1 MPNNSILQAVL
12 DEYDDQSLD
21 HYGVKGMRWG
31 HRKRKVSSGSRS
43 RSNSSTRSNQRKS
56 RREMKRNRRT
66 LSEADL
72 NRNLDRLRKEKQLKE
87 LIDEDVNPGKKY
99 IQDVLKKSGDK
110 LLPAALAAGGAYALA
125 QVMDVKMSKGDIF
138 NLAVPA
144 PKNKW
149 SQYSEPLKN
158 AVGAVQKAKK
168 EGEK

>member
-1 MPNNSILQAVL
+1 MPNNHIIQAVF
-12 DEYDDQSLD
+12 DESDDLYLD

-31 HRKRKVSSGSRS
+31 HRKRKVSS
-43 RSNSSTRSNQRKS
+43 SSRSNQRKS

-99 IQDVLKKSGDK
+99 IQDVLKKSGDR
-110 LLPAALAAGGAYALA
+110 LLPTALAAGGAYALA

-149 SQYSEPLKN
+149 GQYSEPLKN
-158 AVGAVQKAKK
+158 AVNSVQKAAKK
-168 EGEK
+168 

>member
-1 MPNNSILQAVL
+1 MANSLQAVL
-12 DEYDDQSLD
+12 DESGDLYLD

-31 HRKRKVSSGSRS
+31 HRKRKVSS
-43 RSNSSTRSNQRKS
+43 SSRSNQRKS

-99 IQDVLKKSGDK
+99 IQDVLKKSGDR

-158 AVGAVQKAKK
+158 AVVAVQKAKK

>member
-1 MPNNSILQAVL
+1 MPNSHSLQAVL
-12 DEYDDQSLD
+12 DESGDLYID

-31 HRKRKVSSGSRS
+31 HRKRKVSS
-43 RSNSSTRSNQRKS
+43 SSSSNQRKS

-99 IQDVLKKSGDK
+99 IQDVLKKSGDR

-168 EGEK
+168 EGTK

>member
-1 MPNNSILQAVL
+1 MANSLQAVL
-12 DEYDDQSLD
+12 DESGDLYLD

-31 HRKRKVSSGSRS
+31 HRKRKVSS
-43 RSNSSTRSNQRKS
+43 SSRSNQRKS

-99 IQDVLKKSGDK
+99 IQDVLKKSGDR
-110 LLPAALAAGGAYALA
+110 LLPAALAAGGAYALS
-125 QVMDVKMSKGDIF
+125 QVLDVKMSKGDIF
-138 NLAVPA
+138 NIAVPA

-149 SQYSEPLKN
+149 GQYSEPLKN
-158 AVGAVQKAKK
+158 AVSSVQKAAKK
-168 EGEK
+168 

>member
-1 MPNNSILQAVL
+1 MPNNHIIQAVF
-12 DEYDDQSLD
+12 DESDDLYLD

-31 HRKRKVSSGSRS
+31 HRKRKVSS
-43 RSNSSTRSNQRKS
+43 SSRSNQRKS
-56 RREMKRNRRT
+56 RIEMKRNRRT

-99 IQDVLKKSGDK
+99 IQDVLKKSGDR
-110 LLPAALAAGGAYALA
+110 LLPAAIAAGGAYALS

-149 SQYSEPLKN
+149 GQYSEPLKN
-158 AVGAVQKAKK
+158 AVNSVQKAAKK
-168 EGEK
+168 

>member
-1 MPNNSILQAVL
+1 MPNNHIIQAVF
-12 DEYDDQSLD
+12 DESDDLYLD

-31 HRKRKVSSGSRS
+31 HRKRKVSS
-43 RSNSSTRSNQRKS
+43 SSGSNQRKS

-99 IQDVLKKSGDK
+99 IQDVLKKSGDR
-110 LLPAALAAGGAYALA
+110 LLPAAIAAGGAYALS

-149 SQYSEPLKN
+149 GQYSEPLKN
-158 AVGAVQKAKK
+158 AVNSVQKAAKK
-168 EGEK
+168 

>member
-1 MPNNSILQAVL
+1 MPNNHIIQAVF
-12 DEYDDQSLD
+12 DESDDLYLD

-56 RREMKRNRRT
+56 RREMKHNRRT

-99 IQDVLKKSGDK
+99 IQDVLKKSGDR

-149 SQYSEPLKN
+149 GQYSEPLKN
-158 AVGAVQKAKK
+158 AVSSVQKAAKK
-168 EGEK
+168 

>member
-1 MPNNSILQAVL
+1 MPNNHIIQAVF
-12 DEYDDQSLD
+12 DESDDLYLD

-31 HRKRKVSSGSRS
+31 HRKLKVSS
-43 RSNSSTRSNQRKS
+43 SSRSNQRKS

-99 IQDVLKKSGDK
+99 IQDVLKKSGDR

-149 SQYSEPLKN
+149 GQYSEPLKN
-158 AVGAVQKAKK
+158 AVSSVQKAAKK
-168 EGEK
+168 

>member
-56 RREMKRNRRT
+56 RT

-99 IQDVLKKSGDK
+99 IQDVLKKSGDR

-149 SQYSEPLKN
+149 GQYSEPLKN
-158 AVGAVQKAKK
+158 AVNSVQKAAKK
-168 EGEK
+168 

>member
-1 MPNNSILQAVL
+1 MANSLQAVL
-12 DEYDDQSLD
+12 DESGDLYLD

-31 HRKRKVSSGSRS
+31 HRKRKVSS
-43 RSNSSTRSNQRKS
+43 SSRSNQRKS

-66 LSEADL
+66 LSEVDL

-99 IQDVLKKSGDK
+99 IQDVLKKSGDR

-138 NLAVPA
+138 NIAVPA

-149 SQYSEPLKN
+149 GQYSEPLKN
-158 AVGAVQKAKK
+158 AVSSVQKAAKK
-168 EGEK
+168 

>member
-1 MPNNSILQAVL
+1 MANSLQAVI
-12 DEYDDQSLD
+12 DESSDLYLD

-31 HRKRKVSSGSRS
+31 HRKRKVSS
-43 RSNSSTRSNQRKS
+43 SSRSNQRKS
-56 RREMKRNRRT
+56 RSEMKRNRRT

-72 NRNLDRLRKEKQLKE
+72 NRNIDRLRKEKQLKE

-99 IQDVLKKSGDK
+99 IQDVLKKSGDR

-149 SQYSEPLKN
+149 GQYSEPLKN
-158 AVGAVQKAKK
+158 AVSSVQKAAKK
-168 EGEK
+168 

>member
-1 MPNNSILQAVL
+1 MANSLQAVL
-12 DEYDDQSLD
+12 DESGDLYLD

-31 HRKRKVSSGSRS
+31 HRKRKVSS
-43 RSNSSTRSNQRKS
+43 SSRSNQRKS

-168 EGEK
+168 EGTK

>member
-1 MPNNSILQAVL
+1 MANSLQAVI
-12 DEYDDQSLD
+12 DESSDLYLD

-31 HRKRKVSSGSRS
+31 HRKRKVSSSSRTGRNIRS
-43 RSNSSTRSNQRKS
+43 RSNQQKS

-66 LSEADL
+66 LSESDL
-72 NRNLDRLRKEKQLKE
+72 NKNLDRLRKEKQLKE

-125 QVMDVKMSKGDIF
+125 QVMDVKLSKGDIF

-149 SQYSEPLKN
+149 GQYSEPLKQ
-158 AVGAVQKAKK
+158 AVGAVQNASKK
-168 EGEK
+168 GKR

>member
-1 MPNNSILQAVL
+1 MPNNHIIQAVF
-12 DEYDDQSLD
+12 DESDDLYLD

-31 HRKRKVSSGSRS
+31 HRKRKVSS
-43 RSNSSTRSNQRKS
+43 SSRSNQRKS

-99 IQDVLKKSGDK
+99 IQDVLKKSGDR

-149 SQYSEPLKN
+149 RQYSEPLKN

-168 EGEK
+168 EGKK

>member
-1 MPNNSILQAVL
+1 MPNNHIIQAVF
-12 DEYDDQSLD
+12 DESDDLYLD

-31 HRKRKVSSGSRS
+31 HRKRKVSS
-43 RSNSSTRSNQRKS
+43 SSRSNQRKS

-99 IQDVLKKSGDK
+99 IQDVLKKSGDR

-149 SQYSEPLKN
+149 GLYSEPLKN
-158 AVGAVQKAKK
+158 AFSSVQKAAKK
-168 EGEK
+168 

>member
-1 MPNNSILQAVL
+1 MPNNHIIQAVF
-12 DEYDDQSLD
+12 DESDDLYLD

-31 HRKRKVSSGSRS
+31 HRKLKVSS
-43 RSNSSTRSNQRKS
+43 SSRSNQRKS

-149 SQYSEPLKN
+149 GQYSEPLKN
-158 AVGAVQKAKK
+158 AVSSVQKAAKK
-168 EGEK
+168 

>member
-1 MPNNSILQAVL
+1 MTNLFEILDISKADTVQ
-12 DEYDDQSLD
+12 

-31 HRKRKVSSGSRS
+31 HRKRKVSS
-43 RSNSSTRSNQRKS
+43 SSRSNQRKS

-168 EGEK
+168 EGKK

>member
-1 MPNNSILQAVL
+1 MPNSHSLQAVL
-12 DEYDDQSLD
+12 DESGDLYID

-31 HRKRKVSSGSRS
+31 HRKRKVSSSSRTGRNIRS
-43 RSNSSTRSNQRKS
+43 RQNQRKS

-125 QVMDVKMSKGDIF
+125 HEILKVYQKPYLLFFDTLRQRHRGQAQVRDFLLCLIS
-138 NLAVPA
+138 
-144 PKNKW
+144 
-149 SQYSEPLKN
+149 
-158 AVGAVQKAKK
+158 
-168 EGEK
+168 

>member
-168 EGEK
+168 EGKK

>member
-1 MPNNSILQAVL
+1 MPNNHIIQAVF
-12 DEYDDQSLD
+12 DESDDLYLD

-31 HRKRKVSSGSRS
+31 HRNRKVSS
-43 RSNSSTRSNQRKS
+43 SSRSNQRKS

-144 PKNKW
+144 PKNRW
-149 SQYSEPLKN
+149 GQYSEPLKN
-158 AVGAVQKAKK
+158 AVSAVQKAAKK
-168 EGEK
+168 

>member
-1 MPNNSILQAVL
+1 MPNNHIIQAVF
-12 DEYDDQSLD
+12 DESDDLYLD

-31 HRKRKVSSGSRS
+31 HRKRNVSS
-43 RSNSSTRSNQRKS
+43 SSRSNQRKS

-99 IQDVLKKSGDK
+99 IQDVLKKSGDR

-144 PKNKW
+144 PKNRW
-149 SQYSEPLKN
+149 GQYSEPLKN
-158 AVGAVQKAKK
+158 AVSSVQKAAKK
-168 EGEK
+168 

>member
-1 MPNNSILQAVL
+1 MANGLQAVL
-12 DEYDDQSLD
+12 DESENLYLD

-31 HRKRKVSSGSRS
+31 HRKRKVSSSSRTGRNIRS
-43 RSNSSTRSNQRKS
+43 RPTQRKS

-110 LLPAALAAGGAYALA
+110 LLPAAIAAGGAYALA

-144 PKNKW
+144 PNNKW
-149 SQYSEPLKN
+149 GQYSEPLKN
-158 AVGAVQKAKK
+158 AVGAVQKARK
-168 EGEK
+168 EGNK

>member
-1 MPNNSILQAVL
+1 MPNNHIIQAVF
-12 DEYDDQSLD
+12 DESDDLYLD

-31 HRKRKVSSGSRS
+31 HRKRKVSS
-43 RSNSSTRSNQRKS
+43 SSRSNQRKS

-87 LIDEDVNPGKKY
+87 IIDEDVNPGKKY
-99 IQDVLKKSGDK
+99 IQDVLKKSGDR
-110 LLPAALAAGGAYALA
+110 LLPAAIAAGGAYALA

-149 SQYSEPLKN
+149 GQYSEPLKN
-158 AVGAVQKAKK
+158 AVSSVQKAAKK
-168 EGEK
+168 

>member
-1 MPNNSILQAVL
+1 MPNNHIIQAVF
-12 DEYDDQSLD
+12 DESDDLYLD

-31 HRKRKVSSGSRS
+31 HRKRKVSS
-43 RSNSSTRSNQRKS
+43 SSRSNQRKS

-168 EGEK
+168 EGKK

>member
-1 MPNNSILQAVL
+1 MPNNHIIQAVF
-12 DEYDDQSLD
+12 DESDDLYLD

-31 HRKRKVSSGSRS
+31 HRKRKVSSSS
-43 RSNSSTRSNQRKS
+43 RSNQQKS

-149 SQYSEPLKN
+149 GQYSEPLKN
-158 AVGAVQKAKK
+158 AFNSVQKEAKK
-168 EGEK
+168 

>member
-1 MPNNSILQAVL
+1 MPNNHIIQAVF
-12 DEYDDQSLD
+12 DESDDLYLD

-31 HRKRKVSSGSRS
+31 HRKRKVSS
-43 RSNSSTRSNQRKS
+43 SSKSNQRKS

-72 NRNLDRLRKEKQLKE
+72 NRNLDRLRKEKQIKE

-99 IQDVLKKSGDK
+99 IQDVLKKSGDR

-149 SQYSEPLKN
+149 GQYSEPLKN
-158 AVGAVQKAKK
+158 AVSSVQKAAKK
-168 EGEK
+168 

>member
-1 MPNNSILQAVL
+1 MPNNHIIQAVF
-12 DEYDDQSLD
+12 DESDDLYLD

-31 HRKRKVSSGSRS
+31 HRKRKVSS
-43 RSNSSTRSNQRKS
+43 SSMSNQRKS

-72 NRNLDRLRKEKQLKE
+72 NRNIDRLRKEKQLKE

-99 IQDVLKKSGDK
+99 IQNVLKKSGDK

-149 SQYSEPLKN
+149 GQYSEPLKN
-158 AVGAVQKAKK
+158 AVNSVQKAAKK
-168 EGEK
+168 

>member
-1 MPNNSILQAVL
+1 MPNNHIIQAVF
-12 DEYDDQSLD
+12 DESDDLYLD
-21 HYGVKGMRWG
+21 HYGVKGKRWG
-31 HRKRKVSSGSRS
+31 HRKRTVSS
-43 RSNSSTRSNQRKS
+43 SSRSNQRKS

-144 PKNKW
+144 PKNRW
-149 SQYSEPLKN
+149 GQYSEPLKN
-158 AVGAVQKAKK
+158 AVSAVQKAAKK
-168 EGEK
+168 

>member
-1 MPNNSILQAVL
+1 MANSLQAVL
-12 DEYDDQSLD
+12 DESGDLYLD

-31 HRKRKVSSGSRS
+31 HRKRKVSS
-43 RSNSSTRSNQRKS
+43 SSRSNQRKS

-99 IQDVLKKSGDK
+99 IQDVLKKSGDR
-110 LLPAALAAGGAYALA
+110 LLPAALAAGGAYALS
-125 QVMDVKMSKGDIF
+125 QVLDVKMSKGDIF

-149 SQYSEPLKN
+149 GQYSEPLKN
-158 AVGAVQKAKK
+158 AVSSVQKAAKK
-168 EGEK
+168 

>member
-1 MPNNSILQAVL
+1 
-12 DEYDDQSLD
+12 
-21 HYGVKGMRWG
+21 
-31 HRKRKVSSGSRS
+31 
-43 RSNSSTRSNQRKS
+43 
-56 RREMKRNRRT
+56 MKRNRRT

-99 IQDVLKKSGDK
+99 IQDVLKKSGDR

-149 SQYSEPLKN
+149 GQYSEPLKN
-158 AVGAVQKAKK
+158 AVSAVQKAAKK
-168 EGEK
+168 

>member
-99 IQDVLKKSGDK
+99 IQDVLKKSGDR

>member
-1 MPNNSILQAVL
+1 
-12 DEYDDQSLD
+12 
-21 HYGVKGMRWG
+21 
-31 HRKRKVSSGSRS
+31 
-43 RSNSSTRSNQRKS
+43 
-56 RREMKRNRRT
+56 MKRNRRT

-99 IQDVLKKSGDK
+99 IQDVLKKSGDR

-125 QVMDVKMSKGDIF
+125 QVMDVKMSPLDIF

-149 SQYSEPLKN
+149 GQYSEPLKN
-158 AVGAVQKAKK
+158 AVSAVQKAAKK
-168 EGEK
+168 